1 MKVIFLDIDG
11 VLNSDEY
18 LDKVKN
24 SDIQG
29 IERDIDVEKV
39 KLLKRAI
46 DETGA
51 RVVLSSSW
59 RWYKESRE
67 KIKEQLQ
74 KHNLK
79 FIDITPTRTDK
90 TLKREEEIQIWLDSH
105 PEVVNYVILD
115 DEKISCE
122 SMKKHHVKTT
132 FSRGLTIESAQT
144 AIEILNRS

>member
-1 MKVIFLDIDG
+1 M
-11 VLNSDEY
+11 NSDSFANRMLEKNIDIFHY
-18 LDKVKN
+18 DILD
-24 SDIQG
+24 DG
-29 IERDIDVEKV
+29 AID
-39 KLLKRAI
+39 LLKTI
-46 DETGA
+46 VESTNSEI
-51 RVVLSSSW
+51 VLSSSW

-67 KIKEQLQ
+67 KIREQLQ

-90 TLKREEEIQIWLDSH
+90 TLKREEEIQNWLDSH

-122 SMKKHHVKTT
+122 SMKKHHVRTT

>member
-1 MKVIFLDIDG
+1 MLEKNIDIFHYDILDDGAID
-11 VLNSDEY
+11 
-18 LDKVKN
+18 
-24 SDIQG
+24 
-29 IERDIDVEKV
+29 
-39 KLLKRAI
+39 LLKTI
-46 DETGA
+46 VESTNSEI
-51 RVVLSSSW
+51 VLSSSW

-90 TLKREEEIQIWLDSH
+90 TLKREEEIQNWLDSH

-122 SMKKHHVKTT
+122 SMKKHHVRTT

>member
-1 MKVIFLDIDG
+1 MLEKNIDIFHYDILDDGAID
-11 VLNSDEY
+11 
-18 LDKVKN
+18 
-24 SDIQG
+24 
-29 IERDIDVEKV
+29 
-39 KLLKRAI
+39 LLKTI
-46 DETGA
+46 VESTNSEI
-51 RVVLSSSW
+51 VLSSSW

-67 KIKEQLQ
+67 KIREQLQ

-90 TLKREEEIQIWLDSH
+90 TLKREEEIQNWLDSH

-122 SMKKHHVKTT
+122 SMKKHHVRTT

>member
-1 MKVIFLDIDG
+1 MLEKNIDIFHYDILDDEAID
-11 VLNSDEY
+11 
-18 LDKVKN
+18 
-24 SDIQG
+24 
-29 IERDIDVEKV
+29 
-39 KLLKRAI
+39 LLKTI
-46 DETGA
+46 VESTNSEI
-51 RVVLSSSW
+51 VLSSSW

-90 TLKREEEIQIWLDSH
+90 TLKREEEIQNWLDSH

-132 FSRGLTIESAQT
+132 FSRGLTIESTQT

>member
-1 MKVIFLDIDG
+1 MLEKNIDIFHYDILDDGAID
-11 VLNSDEY
+11 
-18 LDKVKN
+18 
-24 SDIQG
+24 
-29 IERDIDVEKV
+29 
-39 KLLKRAI
+39 LLKTI
-46 DETGA
+46 VESTNSEI
-51 RVVLSSSW
+51 VLSSSW

-90 TLKREEEIQIWLDSH
+90 TLKREEEIQSWLDSH

>member
-1 MKVIFLDIDG
+1 MLEKNIDIFHYDILDDEAID
-11 VLNSDEY
+11 
-18 LDKVKN
+18 
-24 SDIQG
+24 
-29 IERDIDVEKV
+29 
-39 KLLKRAI
+39 LLKTI
-46 DETGA
+46 VESTNSEI
-51 RVVLSSSW
+51 VLSSSW

-67 KIKEQLQ
+67 KIREQLQ

-90 TLKREEEIQIWLDSH
+90 TLKREEEIQNWLESH

>member
-1 MKVIFLDIDG
+1 MLEKNIDIFHYDILDDGAID
-11 VLNSDEY
+11 
-18 LDKVKN
+18 
-24 SDIQG
+24 
-29 IERDIDVEKV
+29 
-39 KLLKRAI
+39 LLKTI
-46 DETGA
+46 VESTNSEI
-51 RVVLSSSW
+51 VLSSSW

-67 KIKEQLQ
+67 KIREQLQ

>member
-1 MKVIFLDIDG
+1 MLEKNIDIFHYDILDDEAID
-11 VLNSDEY
+11 
-18 LDKVKN
+18 
-24 SDIQG
+24 
-29 IERDIDVEKV
+29 
-39 KLLKRAI
+39 LLKTI
-46 DETGA
+46 VESTNSEI
-51 RVVLSSSW
+51 VLSSSW

-90 TLKREEEIQIWLDSH
+90 TLKREEEIQNWLDSH

>member
-1 MKVIFLDIDG
+1 MLEKNIDIFHYDILDDGAID
-11 VLNSDEY
+11 
-18 LDKVKN
+18 
-24 SDIQG
+24 
-29 IERDIDVEKV
+29 
-39 KLLKRAI
+39 LLKTI
-46 DETGA
+46 VESTNSEI
-51 RVVLSSSW
+51 VLSSSW

-67 KIKEQLQ
+67 KIREQLQ

-90 TLKREEEIQIWLDSH
+90 TLKREEEIQSWLDSH

-122 SMKKHHVKTT
+122 SMKKHHVRTT

>member
-1 MKVIFLDIDG
+1 M
-11 VLNSDEY
+11 NSDSFANKMLEKNIDIFHY
-18 LDKVKN
+18 DILD
-24 SDIQG
+24 DG
-29 IERDIDVEKV
+29 AID
-39 KLLKRAI
+39 LLKTI
-46 DETGA
+46 VESTNSEI
-51 RVVLSSSW
+51 VLSSSW

-67 KIKEQLQ
+67 KIREQLQ

-90 TLKREEEIQIWLDSH
+90 TLKREEEIQSWLDSH

-115 DEKISCE
+115 DEKISYE
-122 SMKKHHVKTT
+122 SMRKHHVKTT

>member
-1 MKVIFLDIDG
+1 MLEKNIDIFHYDILDDGAID
-11 VLNSDEY
+11 
-18 LDKVKN
+18 
-24 SDIQG
+24 
-29 IERDIDVEKV
+29 
-39 KLLKRAI
+39 LLKTI
-46 DETGA
+46 VESTNSEI
-51 RVVLSSSW
+51 VLSSSW

-67 KIKEQLQ
+67 KIREQLQ

-90 TLKREEEIQIWLDSH
+90 TLKREEEIQSWLDSH

-115 DEKISCE
+115 DEKISYE
-122 SMKKHHVKTT
+122 SMRKHHVKTT

>member
-1 MKVIFLDIDG
+1 MLEKNIDIFHYDILDDGAID
-11 VLNSDEY
+11 
-18 LDKVKN
+18 
-24 SDIQG
+24 
-29 IERDIDVEKV
+29 
-39 KLLKRAI
+39 LLKTI
-46 DETGA
+46 VESTNSEI
-51 RVVLSSSW
+51 VLSSSW

-122 SMKKHHVKTT
+122 NMKKHHVKTT

>member
-1 MKVIFLDIDG
+1 MLEKNIDIFHYDILDDEAID
-11 VLNSDEY
+11 
-18 LDKVKN
+18 
-24 SDIQG
+24 
-29 IERDIDVEKV
+29 
-39 KLLKRAI
+39 LLKTI
-46 DETGA
+46 VESTNSEI
-51 RVVLSSSW
+51 VLSSSW

-67 KIKEQLQ
+67 KIREQLQ

-90 TLKREEEIQIWLDSH
+90 TLKREEEIQNWLDSH

-122 SMKKHHVKTT
+122 NMKKHHVRTT

>member
-1 MKVIFLDIDG
+1 M
-11 VLNSDEY
+11 NSDSFANKMLEKNIDIFHY
-18 LDKVKN
+18 DILD
-24 SDIQG
+24 DG
-29 IERDIDVEKV
+29 AID
-39 KLLKRAI
+39 LLKTI
-46 DETGA
+46 VESTNSEI
-51 RVVLSSSW
+51 VLSSSW

>member
-1 MKVIFLDIDG
+1 MLEKNIDIFHYDILDDGAID
-11 VLNSDEY
+11 
-18 LDKVKN
+18 
-24 SDIQG
+24 
-29 IERDIDVEKV
+29 
-39 KLLKRAI
+39 LLKTI
-46 DETGA
+46 VESTNSEI
-51 RVVLSSSW
+51 VLSSSW

-90 TLKREEEIQIWLDSH
+90 TLKREEEIQDWLESH

-122 SMKKHHVKTT
+122 NMKKHHVKTT

>member
-1 MKVIFLDIDG
+1 MLEKNIDIFQYDMLD
-11 VLNSDEY
+11 DE
-18 LDKVKN
+18 
-24 SDIQG
+24 
-29 IERDIDVEKV
+29 
-39 KLLKRAI
+39 AI
-46 DETGA
+46 DFLKTIVESTNSEI
-51 RVVLSSSW
+51 VLSSSW

-90 TLKREEEIQIWLDSH
+90 TLKREEEIQNWLNSH

-122 SMKKHHVKTT
+122 SMKEHHVKTT
-132 FSRGLTIESAQT
+132 FSRGLTMEMAQA

>member
-1 MKVIFLDIDG
+1 MLEKNIDIFHYDILDDGAID
-11 VLNSDEY
+11 
-18 LDKVKN
+18 
-24 SDIQG
+24 
-29 IERDIDVEKV
+29 
-39 KLLKRAI
+39 LLKTI
-46 DETGA
+46 VESTNSEI
-51 RVVLSSSW
+51 VLSSSW

-67 KIKEQLQ
+67 KIREQLQ

-90 TLKREEEIQIWLDSH
+90 TLKREEEIQSWLDSH

>member
-1 MKVIFLDIDG
+1 M
-11 VLNSDEY
+11 NSDSFANKMLEKNIDIFHY
-18 LDKVKN
+18 DILD
-24 SDIQG
+24 D
-29 IERDIDVEKV
+29 EAID
-39 KLLKRAI
+39 LLKTI
-46 DETGA
+46 VESTNSEI
-51 RVVLSSSW
+51 VLSSSW

-90 TLKREEEIQIWLDSH
+90 TLKREEEIQNWLDSH

-122 SMKKHHVKTT
+122 SMKKHHVRTT

>member
-1 MKVIFLDIDG
+1 MLEKNIDIFHYDILDDEAID
-11 VLNSDEY
+11 
-18 LDKVKN
+18 
-24 SDIQG
+24 
-29 IERDIDVEKV
+29 
-39 KLLKRAI
+39 LLKTI
-46 DETGA
+46 VESTNSEI
-51 RVVLSSSW
+51 VLSSSW

-67 KIKEQLQ
+67 KIREQLQ

-90 TLKREEEIQIWLDSH
+90 TLKREEEIQNWLESH

-122 SMKKHHVKTT
+122 NMKKHHVRTT
-132 FSRGLTIESAQT
+132 FSRGLTMESAQT

>member
-1 MKVIFLDIDG
+1 MLEKNIDIFHYDILDDEAID
-11 VLNSDEY
+11 
-18 LDKVKN
+18 
-24 SDIQG
+24 
-29 IERDIDVEKV
+29 
-39 KLLKRAI
+39 LLKTI
-46 DETGA
+46 VESTNSEI
-51 RVVLSSSW
+51 VLSSSW

-90 TLKREEEIQIWLDSH
+90 TLKREEEIQNWLDSH

-122 SMKKHHVKTT
+122 SMKKHHVRTT

>member
-1 MKVIFLDIDG
+1 MLEKNIDIFHYDILDDEAID
-11 VLNSDEY
+11 
-18 LDKVKN
+18 
-24 SDIQG
+24 
-29 IERDIDVEKV
+29 
-39 KLLKRAI
+39 LLKTI
-46 DETGA
+46 VESTNSEI
-51 RVVLSSSW
+51 VLSSSW

-67 KIKEQLQ
+67 KIREQLQ

-90 TLKREEEIQIWLDSH
+90 TLKREEEIQNWLESH

-122 SMKKHHVKTT
+122 SMKKHHVRTT
-132 FSRGLTIESAQT
+132 FSRGLTIESARA

>member
-1 MKVIFLDIDG
+1 MLEKNIDIFHYDILDDGAID
-11 VLNSDEY
+11 
-18 LDKVKN
+18 
-24 SDIQG
+24 
-29 IERDIDVEKV
+29 
-39 KLLKRAI
+39 LLKTI
-46 DETGA
+46 VESTNSEI
-51 RVVLSSSW
+51 VLSSSW

>member
-1 MKVIFLDIDG
+1 MLEKNIDIFHYDILDDGAID
-11 VLNSDEY
+11 
-18 LDKVKN
+18 
-24 SDIQG
+24 
-29 IERDIDVEKV
+29 
-39 KLLKRAI
+39 LLKTI
-46 DETGA
+46 VESTNSEI
-51 RVVLSSSW
+51 VLSSSW

-90 TLKREEEIQIWLDSH
+90 TLKREEEIQSWLDSH

-132 FSRGLTIESAQT
+132 FSRGLTIESART

>member
-1 MKVIFLDIDG
+1 MLEKNIDIFHYDI
-11 VLNSDEY
+11 LEDEA
-18 LDKVKN
+18 
-24 SDIQG
+24 
-29 IERDIDVEKV
+29 ID
-39 KLLKRAI
+39 LLKTI
-46 DETGA
+46 VESTNSEI
-51 RVVLSSSW
+51 VLSSSW

-90 TLKREEEIQIWLDSH
+90 TLKREEEIQNWLDSH

-122 SMKKHHVKTT
+122 SMKKHHVRTT

>member
-1 MKVIFLDIDG
+1 MLEKNIDIFHYDILD
-11 VLNSDEY
+11 DE
-18 LDKVKN
+18 
-24 SDIQG
+24 
-29 IERDIDVEKV
+29 
-39 KLLKRAI
+39 AI
-46 DETGA
+46 DLLRTIVESTNSEI
-51 RVVLSSSW
+51 VLSSSW

-67 KIKEQLQ
+67 KIREQLQ

-79 FIDITPTRTDK
+79 FIDITPTRTDI
-90 TLKREEEIQIWLDSH
+90 TLKREEEIQSWLDSH

-122 SMKKHHVKTT
+122 SMRKHHVRTT

>member
-1 MKVIFLDIDG
+1 MLEKNIDIFHYDILDDEAID
-11 VLNSDEY
+11 
-18 LDKVKN
+18 
-24 SDIQG
+24 
-29 IERDIDVEKV
+29 
-39 KLLKRAI
+39 LLKTI
-46 DETGA
+46 VESTNSEI
-51 RVVLSSSW
+51 VLSSSW

-67 KIKEQLQ
+67 KIREQLQ

-90 TLKREEEIQIWLDSH
+90 TLKREEEIQNWLESH

-122 SMKKHHVKTT
+122 SMKKHHVRTT

>member
-1 MKVIFLDIDG
+1 M
-11 VLNSDEY
+11 NSDSFANKMLEKNIDIFHY
-18 LDKVKN
+18 DILD
-24 SDIQG
+24 DG
-29 IERDIDVEKV
+29 AID
-39 KLLKRAI
+39 LLKTI
-46 DETGA
+46 VESTNSEI
-51 RVVLSSSW
+51 VLSSSW

-67 KIKEQLQ
+67 KIREQLQ